1 MNVSTPT
8 RRRLIGAAGSS
19 LALWPLAGWPLDTPG
34 APGNLSVTGAP
45 GNLSVPG
52 ALVILSITGALRL
65 RNDRDAAAFD
75 LPLLEALPRSTF
87 STHTPWYPQPRRF
100 TGVLVRDLLNVVG
113 ATGTTVTA
121 VALNDYRVSI
131 PTDDLIRNGAL
142 LAYWLD
148 DKPMAVRD
156 KGPLVIIYPFDE
168 RPELRTAL
176 HYSRA
181 IWQLRSL
188 DIT

>member
-1 MNVSTPT
+1 MNASIPT

-34 APGNLSVTGAP
+34 APGNLSAPGAP
-45 GNLSVPG
+45 
-52 ALVILSITGALRL
+52 VILSITGALRL

-75 LPLLEALPRSTF
+75 LPRLEGLPRSTF
-87 STHTPWYPQPRRF
+87 STRTPWYPQPRRF
-100 TGVLVRDLLNVVG
+100 TGVLVRDLLSAVG

-121 VALNDYRVSI
+121 VALNDYRVRI

-188 DIT
+188 DVT